1 VPPKT
6 INLNKGL
13 NEKSEH
19 QPKKFS
25 QHQVDV
31 APLPQHTKYPYARRH
46 DEAITVDELRSRV
59 YQGTVG
65 VLPLRK
71 SQEID
76 GLNLMMKG
84 KTLAPPPPPQIQI
97 QHHSD
102 NLNKDS
108 YVYYEA
114 GGSDEEILGPIMRQK
129 SEDEDDDDDDDEG
142 IDESSNFGAEH
153 FHANTPATPNNYDK
167 IPSFSNKYSNP
178 YKQQSKKFE
187 AANNN
192 NDDLVNAHQVL
203 NDYYYQ
209 ELLNF
214 RYNQSKNKPAIL
226 PQTGTTGRAQ
236 YSKRPKPLAKPKT
249 LTEEFK
255 LKKIKATLNDAN
267 LMMLDED
274 ERHQLLMENEV
285 KNLVEDAKKFAKL
298 APVCGFNFHKIM
310 AQLILLRVLAGQLA
324 LLYIYLPFLK
334 KLKNL

>member
-1 VPPKT
+1 VPAKT
-6 INLNKGL
+6 INLNKGF
-13 NEKSEH
+13 NEKPEE

-25 QHQVDV
+25 HHHQVDV
-31 APLPQHTKYPYARRH
+31 APLPQHTKYPFARRH
-46 DEAITVDELRSRV
+46 DEAVTVDELRSRV

-76 GLNLMMKG
+76 SLNLMMKG
-84 KTLAPPPPPQIQI
+84 KTLAPPAPTQQPPQIQI
-97 QHHSD
+97 HSD

-129 SEDEDDDDDDDEG
+129 SEDERDDYDNEDDDEG

-178 YKQQSKKFE
+178 YKQQQQQSKKFE
-187 AANNN
+187 PNNNN
-192 NDDLVNAHQVL
+192 NDDDLANTHQVL

-209 ELLNF
+209 ELLKF

-236 YSKRPKPLAKPKT
+236 YSERPKPLAKPKT

-255 LKKIKATLNDAN
+255 MKRIKATLNDAN

-274 ERHQLLMENEV
+274 ERHQMLMENEV
-285 KNLVEDAKKFAKL
+285 KSLVEDAKKFAKL
-298 APVCGFNFHKIM
+298 APVCLFYF
-310 AQLILLRVLAGQLA
+310 
-324 LLYIYLPFLK
+324 YF
-334 KLKNL
+334 